1 MTKHRYMKL
10 KEWFLNHKTA
20 LRILE
25 ILYKLLP
32 IVMIV
37 AVPVVLAIKAFSGFD
52 RELIRMIIVPLA
64 VLIEVTVLRKI
75 IKKPRPYEKYNTEPV
90 IKREGKGE
98 SFPSRHTA
106 SAFIIAMCCIPV
118 SLCLTIVLSVVALM
132 IALSRVLSGVHYI
145 SDVVAGAVISIVTG
159 IIFFVIL

>member
-1 MTKHRYMKL
+1 MTKDRYLKL
-10 KEWFLNHKTA
+10 KGWFSSHETA

-25 ILYKLLP
+25 LLYKFLP
-32 IVMIV
+32 IVMIIV
-37 AVPVVLAIKAFSGFD
+37 FPVILVLNALDGID

-75 IKKPRPYEKYNTEPV
+75 IKKPRPYEKYSTEP
-90 IKREGKGE
+90 IIDREGKGE

-106 SAFIIAMCCIPV
+106 SAFIIAMCCIPI
-118 SLCLTIVLSVVALM
+118 SLSLTIILSIVAII
-132 IALSRVLSGVHYI
+132 IALTRIFAGVHYI
-145 SDVVAGAVISIVTG
+145 SDVIIGALISIITG